1 MLAKAHIAVGMAAAF
16 SIVRPRTV
24 AEALPVI
31 AGGALGCLICDLD
44 CENKSEKN
52 DSSHWRVVMA
62 LVAAAALI
70 EDHLLDAGMWR
81 SIGHSCDSLLRLF
94 GQSGSYSL
102 RLFGQ
107 DGIYLSNSG
116 VAGQYLW
123 FAGLAG
129 FVITCVFAS
138 GSGHRG
144 FSHSLLAMALETVFL
159 WLVFPTAAVPFAIA
173 FASHVLLDMMNK
185 RSVRLFYPAKKGM
198 CLGWFYADRLANK
211 VFTACGTIWL
221 IVAIIICRR

>member
-1 MLAKAHIAVGMAAAF
+1 MAAVF
-16 SIVRPRTV
+16 SIVRPETA

-44 CENKSEKN
+44 CENKSEKS
-52 DSSHWRVVMA
+52 DSSHWRTVMA

-70 EDHLLDAGMWR
+70 EDHLMDAGMWR
-81 SIGHSCDSLLRLF
+81 SL
-94 GQSGSYSL
+94 GQ
-102 RLFGQ
+102 
-107 DGIYLSNSG
+107 
-116 VAGQYLW
+116 GQYLW

-144 FSHSLLAMALETVFL
+144 FSHSLPAMALETTFL
-159 WLVFPTAAVPFAIA
+159 WMVFPAAALPFAIA

-185 RSVRLFYPAKKGM
+185 RSVRLFYPAKKGI
-198 CLGWFYADRLANK
+198 CFGWFYADRLANK
-211 VFTACGTIWL
+211 VVAACGAAWL
-221 IVAIIICRR
+221 IFAVILCLRA

>member
-1 MLAKAHIAVGMAAAF
+1 MAAAF
-16 SIVRPRTV
+16 SIIRPETV

-44 CENKSEKN
+44 CENKSERSE
-52 DSSHWRVVMA
+52 SSHWRIVMT

-70 EDHLLDAGMWR
+70 EDYLLDAGMWR
-81 SIGHSCDSLLRLF
+81 TLGHAGDSLLNPSDRI
-94 GQSGSYSL
+94 GP
-102 RLFGQ
+102 
-107 DGIYLSNSG
+107 
-116 VAGQYLW
+116 YLW

-144 FSHSLLAMALETVFL
+144 FSHSLLSMTLETVCL
-159 WLVFPTAAVPFAIA
+159 WLVFPSTALPFVVA
-173 FASHVLLDMMNK
+173 FASHILLDLMNK
-185 RSVRLFYPAKKGM
+185 RSVRLFYPAKRGF

-211 VFTACGTIWL
+211 VIAACGTIWL
-221 IVAIIICRR
+221 IFTVILCLRA

>member
-16 SIVRPRTV
+16 SIIRPETV

-44 CENKSEKN
+44 CENKSEKS
-52 DSSHWRVVMA
+52 DSSHWRIVMA

-81 SIGHSCDSLLRLF
+81 SLGQSWYYLWRLF
-94 GQSGSYSL
+94 GMSGDYAVSP
-102 RLFGQ
+102 FA
-107 DGIYLSNSG
+107 
-116 VAGQYLW
+116 AGAQYLW

-129 FVITCVFAS
+129 FVITCVFAG

-144 FSHSLLAMALETVFL
+144 FSHSLLAMGLETACL
-159 WLVFPTAAVPFAIA
+159 WLIFPAVAMPFAIA
-173 FASHVLLDMMNK
+173 F
-185 RSVRLFYPAKKGM
+185 
-198 CLGWFYADRLANK
+198 
-211 VFTACGTIWL
+211 
-221 IVAIIICRR
+221 

>member
-16 SIVRPRTV
+16 SIVRPETV

-44 CENKSEKN
+44 CEKKSEKS
-52 DSSHWRVVMA
+52 DSSRWRAVMA

-81 SIGHSCDSLLRLF
+81 SL
-94 GQSGSYSL
+94 GQ
-102 RLFGQ
+102 
-107 DGIYLSNSG
+107 N
-116 VAGQYLW
+116 GQYLW

-129 FVITCVFAS
+129 FVITCVFAG

-144 FSHSLLAMALETVFL
+144 FSHSLLAMGLETLCL
-159 WLVFPTAAVPFAIA
+159 WLVFPAVAVPFSIA

-185 RSVRLFYPAKKGM
+185 RSVRLFYPAKKGL

-211 VFTACGTIWL
+211 VFTACGIVWL
-221 IVAIIICRR
+221 IAAIIICRR

>member
-16 SIVRPRTV
+16 SIMRPETV

-44 CENKSEKN
+44 CENKSEKS
-52 DSSHWRVVMA
+52 DSSRWRAVMA

-81 SIGHSCDSLLRLF
+81 SL
-94 GQSGSYSL
+94 GQ
-102 RLFGQ
+102 
-107 DGIYLSNSG
+107 N
-116 VAGQYLW
+116 GQYLW

-129 FVITCVFAS
+129 FVITCVFAG

-144 FSHSLLAMALETVFL
+144 FSHSLLAMGLETLCL
-159 WLVFPTAAVPFAIA
+159 WLVFPAVAVPFSIA

-185 RSVRLFYPAKKGM
+185 RSVRLFYPAKKGL

-211 VFTACGTIWL
+211 VFTACGTVWL
-221 IVAIIICRR
+221 ITAIIICRRL

>member
-16 SIVRPRTV
+16 SIMRPETV

-31 AGGALGCLICDLD
+31 TGGALGCLICDLD
-44 CENKSEKN
+44 CENKSEKS

-70 EDHLLDAGMWR
+70 EDHLLGAGMWS
-81 SIGHSCDSLLRLF
+81 SIGHIGDDRWAVPE
-94 GQSGSYSL
+94 Q
-102 RLFGQ
+102 
-107 DGIYLSNSG
+107 I
-116 VAGQYLW
+116 GQYLW

-144 FSHSLLAMALETVFL
+144 FSHSLLALTIETLCL
-159 WLVFPTAAVPFAIA
+159 WLIFPATALPFAIA
-173 FASHVLLDMMNK
+173 FASHVLLDMLNK
-185 RSVRLFYPAKKGM
+185 RSVRLFYPAKKGI
-198 CLGWFYADRLANK
+198 CLGWFYADKLANK
-211 VFTACGTIWL
+211 VVAAGGMVWL
-221 IVAIIICRR
+221 IAAVIFCLRA

>member
-16 SIVRPRTV
+16 SIVRPTTV

-44 CENKSEKN
+44 CENKSEKS
-52 DSSHWRVVMA
+52 DSSHWRNVMV

-70 EDHLLDAGMWR
+70 EDHLLDAGMW
-81 SIGHSCDSLLRLF
+81 SSLGHSGDHLPALF
-94 GQSGSYSL
+94 AP
-102 RLFGQ
+102 
-107 DGIYLSNSG
+107 I
-116 VAGQYLW
+116 GQYLW

-129 FVITCVFAS
+129 FVIICVFAG

-144 FSHSLLAMALETVFL
+144 FSHSLLALALETLCL
-159 WLVFPTAAVPFAIA
+159 WLISPAVAMPFAIA
-173 FASHVLLDMMNK
+173 FTTHILLDMMNK
-185 RSVRLFYPAKKGM
+185 KSVRLFYPSKEGI

-211 VFTACGTIWL
+211 AIAAGGTIWMIAAVIL
-221 IVAIIICRR
+221 CLRSRG

>member
-1 MLAKAHIAVGMAAAF
+1 MAAAF
-16 SIVRPRTV
+16 SIVRPGTV

-44 CENKSEKN
+44 CENRSEKSE
-52 DSSHWRVVMA
+52 SSHWRIVMC

-70 EDHLLDAGMWR
+70 EDYLLDAGMWR
-81 SIGHSCDSLLRLF
+81 TLGYTGDSLWSPP
-94 GQSGSYSL
+94 GQ
-102 RLFGQ
+102 
-107 DGIYLSNSG
+107 
-116 VAGQYLW
+116 VGQYLW

-144 FSHSLLAMALETVFL
+144 FSHSLLALALETACL
-159 WLVFPTAAVPFAIA
+159 WLVFPAAALPFAIA
-173 FASHVLLDMMNK
+173 FSSHVLLDMMNK
-185 RSVRLFYPAKKGM
+185 RSVRLFYPAKKGI

-211 VFTACGTIWL
+211 VVAACGAVWL
-221 IVAIIICRR
+221 TVAVILSLRA